1 MPLLKFAATLQLI
14 GHSDYYLCIHCKT
27 HARVVITTRV
37 KNMIDQGQWTH
48 CLPEDLEEIRNLR
61 ELGFLIE
68 TEI

>member
-1 MPLLKFAATLQLI
+1 MPLLKFAATLESTS
-14 GHSDYYLCIHCKT
+14 HSDYYFCIHRKT

-37 KNMIDQGQWTH
+37 KNIIDQGQWTH

-61 ELGFLIE
+61 ELGILIE